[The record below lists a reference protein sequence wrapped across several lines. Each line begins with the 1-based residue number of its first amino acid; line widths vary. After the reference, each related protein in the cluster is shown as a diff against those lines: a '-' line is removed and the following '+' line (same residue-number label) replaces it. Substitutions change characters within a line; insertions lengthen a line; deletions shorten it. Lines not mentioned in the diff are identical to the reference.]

1 MRKTIT
7 FKIEGYDKSFEVKE
21 LSVKEIIGLM
31 QDEGIQGEDLDSLK
45 AIFSERLLPL
55 CANVKLDELMGMTPS
70 EIMVM
75 WNHFKTMN
83 SDFFD
88 IAQKLG
94 LTDVVKDLKK
104 TVISDFLKLLAASSK
119 QDT

>member
-45 AIFSERLLPL
+45 LIFSERLLPL
-55 CANVKLDELMGMTPS
+55 CVNVKFDELTEMTPS

-88 IAQKLG
+88 MAQKLG

>member
-31 QDEGIQGEDLDSLK
+31 QDEGIQGQDLNSLK
-45 AIFSERLLPL
+45 AIFTERLLPL
-55 CANVKLDELMGMTPS
+55 CVNVDINELVEMVPS
-70 EIMVM
+70 EIMIM
-75 WNHFKTMN
+75 WNHFKAMN

-88 IAQKLG
+88 MAQKLG
-94 LTDVVKDLKK
+94 LAEVIADLKK
-104 TVISDFLKLLAASSK
+104 AAIDDFLKLLAALSK